1 MSDVR
6 VNSLIDNRYYPGDI
20 GWVLVSTALVWL
32 MIPGVG
38 FFYGGMARS
47 KNALSLYFLGIL
59 TVAVVSLQW
68 FMFGYS
74 LTFSTTGNAFIG
86 NFDNALFLGLKFGP
100 SPVSTRIPDL
110 LYATYEGMFAA
121 ITPAIAIGAAAE
133 RARTLPTLVFIFI
146 WSTLVYD
153 PIASWTWSE
162 HGWFRVTGGLDYAG
176 GTPVH
181 ISSGA
186 AALAWC
192 LILGKRNG
200 YGVQEF
206 RANNM
211 SNVILGTVFLWFGWF
226 GFNGGSASSAD
237 IRAIIAFT
245 NSNLA
250 ASTGGLV
257 WMMMD
262 YRYEKKLS
270 VIGFCS
276 GVVSGLVCITPGS
289 GYVNVQYA
297 PLFGLIG
304 SVSCN
309 LALKLKSLLSFDDA
323 LDVFAVHG
331 VGGFVGNLLTGL
343 FADKNVASLSGEEI
357 QGGAINGYYRQFG
370 IQLANSLAAL
380 SYSFV
385 FTYLILFVINR
396 IPHLYIRV
404 DAKNEERGIDEV
416 ELGEQAHYFVERY
429 SSALKDLTATKSAL
443 AKSKSNASLNKHF
456 RQQNL
461 HNQRIEEI
469 PLPPTHNYI

>member
-1 MSDVR
+1 MSDVQ
-6 VNSLIDNRYYPGDI
+6 VNSLIDNQYYPGDI

-121 ITPAIAIGAAAE
+121 ITPAIAIG
-133 RARTLPTLVFIFI
+133 
-146 WSTLVYD
+146 
-153 PIASWTWSE
+153 
-162 HGWFRVTGGLDYAG
+162 
-176 GTPVH
+176 
-181 ISSGA
+181 
-186 AALAWC
+186 
-192 LILGKRNG
+192 
-200 YGVQEF
+200 
-206 RANNM
+206 
-211 SNVILGTVFLWFGWF
+211 
-226 GFNGGSASSAD
+226 
-237 IRAIIAFT
+237 
-245 NSNLA
+245 
-250 ASTGGLV
+250 
-257 WMMMD
+257 
-262 YRYEKKLS
+262 
-270 VIGFCS
+270 
-276 GVVSGLVCITPGS
+276 LVCITPGS
-289 GYVNVQYA
+289 GYVNIQYA

-380 SYSFV
+380 S
-385 FTYLILFVINR
+385 I
-396 IPHLYIRV
+396 
-404 DAKNEERGIDEV
+404 DAENEERGIDEV